1 MHNADY
7 AVARCLSVC
16 LSVRLSVSPSHAV
29 ILSTPLNI
37 YSIFFTIRYSHTILV
52 FPYKTLWQYSDGD
65 PLTGRW
71 VQWVYKEIAMF
82 DQYLA
87 ISLKRYK
94 IRLYANMKL
103 SVSFRM
109 VSDFKGTPSFDAE
122 YLRNSKKYIVSMEYY
137 WELHTPYSRVSF
149 RMTLSD
155 LEWLRV

>member
-16 LSVRLSVSPSHAV
+16 LSVRPSFHH
-29 ILSTPLNI
+29 TPLFCRHRWT
-37 YSIFFTIRYSHTILV
+37 YTQFFTIRYSHTILV